1 MFVSVK
7 NRHFVSIVVA
17 TSIIV
22 EIIARRVVERREIV
36 VSPCGE
42 HIRSN
47 ALLKFFDVLTVCWPL
62 LLLLVVESVQTDVLS
77 CACAFLI
84 TKCSNGG
91 SGAWHISPNSG
102 VYTP

>member
-1 MFVSVK
+1 MLVSVK

-36 VSPCGE
+36 VSPSIQY
-42 HIRSN
+42 IRSN
-47 ALLKFFDVLTVCWPL
+47 ALLKFFDILAVSWPC
-62 LLLLVVESVQTDVLS
+62 LLLLVAESVQTDVLS
-77 CACAFLI
+77 CACALFI

-102 VYTP
+102 VHTP